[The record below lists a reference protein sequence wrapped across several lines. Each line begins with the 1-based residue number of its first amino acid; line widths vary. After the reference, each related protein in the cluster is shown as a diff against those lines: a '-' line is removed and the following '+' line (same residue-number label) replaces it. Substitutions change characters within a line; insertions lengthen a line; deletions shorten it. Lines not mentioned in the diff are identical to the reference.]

1 MNEKAFYQAY
11 EQIIGKKASN
21 MVESQV
27 NRMRFEYSYQ
37 EIFNAIWYF
46 YKYKGVAISSIEIY
60 GIGLVRDARNMEE
73 ALGYFR
79 QLAAT
84 RERAAASA
92 RKSKQQEKR
101 IIKVKR
107 QKQKVYREEYDWDE

>member
-1 MNEKAFYQAY
+1 MDKEAFYKAY
-11 EQIIGKKASN
+11 EQIIGSKASP

-27 NRMRFEYSYQ
+27 HSMMFEYTYQ
-37 EIFNAIWYF
+37 EVFNGIWYF
-46 YKYKGVAISSIEIY
+46 YVHKGVDIKSIETY

-79 QLAAT
+79 QLRSI
-84 RERAAASA
+84 RERAATSA
-92 RKSKQQEKR
+92 RKVKNKNKK
-101 IIKVKR
+101 IINVKR